1 MRKASARGGW
11 GRTSKKG
18 KKGRRRESSD
28 EESENEVIGV
38 ETGSKSDSEEEERKK
53 RKKSTNKKVRVR
65 KVQFDDEGKKGKE
78 EQEKVDEL
86 TRKLLQLNVKD
97 NAYAAA
103 YAQLF
108 ILAPKMTDNLP
119 PPSRFGASTV
129 AATSTTMAPSYPRYP
144 QPTAPM
150 LCNFSC
156 HFCKKPECRLR
167 TCPTAVEYVRSGRVL
182 LKPNGYYT
190 YLDGSLINA
199 RHPGGL
205 KGAIDTKSN
214 GRDTP
219 PHLARATATSTKF
232 SSSVEAMQV
241 KEKKL
246 VWGVMA
252 ELESEKE
259 EVGGLVMTR
268 V

>member
-1 MRKASARGGW
+1 M
-11 GRTSKKG
+11 
-18 KKGRRRESSD
+18 
-28 EESENEVIGV
+28 
-38 ETGSKSDSEEEERKK
+38 ETGSELDSEEEERKK
-53 RKKSTNKKVRVR
+53 RKKSTNKEVRVR

-78 EQEKVDEL
+78 GQEKVDEL

-97 NAYAAA
+97 DAYAAI

-108 ILAPKMTDNLP
+108 VLAPEIMDNLP
-119 PPSRFGASTV
+119 PPSWFGASTV

-150 LCNFSC
+150 LRNFSC
-156 HFCKKPECRLR
+156 HFCKKLECRLR
-167 TCPTAVEYVRSGRVL
+167 TCPTAAEYVRSGRVL
-182 LKPNGYYT
+182 LKPNGYYA
-190 YLDGSLINA
+190 YPDGSLIDA

-205 KGAIDTKSN
+205 KGAIDAKSN
-214 GRDTP
+214 GRDIL

-232 SSSVEAMQV
+232 SSFVEATQV
-241 KEKKL
+241 EEEEL

-268 V
+268 AQRRKKVEKGADKGGEGGEQQTNRSRKEKTEGIR